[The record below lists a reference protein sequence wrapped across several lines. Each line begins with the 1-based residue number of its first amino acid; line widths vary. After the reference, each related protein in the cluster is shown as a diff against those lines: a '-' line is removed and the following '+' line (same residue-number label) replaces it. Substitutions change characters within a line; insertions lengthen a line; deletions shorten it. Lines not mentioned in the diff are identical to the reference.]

1 MGTERRWRKQG
12 LLLAGW
18 AFAQAATAIETGEIR
33 LEEGFV
39 EPRSGVRIE
48 KIVDDA
54 ATGMQEIHLAVPRA
68 AVPDEAVD
76 EVVVTAERPRRITL
90 PQLKPHRFVADY
102 AHDYYGLVVFLGKHE
117 SMPLR
122 FYLDARQDAPGV
134 PPP

>member
-1 MGTERRWRKQG
+1 MYPPRRPPGHWLLFAG
-12 LLLAGW
+12 LL
-18 AFAQAATAIETGEIR
+18 FAQAAAAIETGEIR

-39 EPRSGVRIE
+39 EPHSGVRVE
-48 KIVDDA
+48 KIVNDA

-68 AVPDEAVD
+68 AVPEEAVE
-76 EVVVTAERPRRITL
+76 EVIVTAERPRRMTL

-102 AHDYYGLVVFLGKHE
+102 AHDYYGLVVFLGRHE
-117 SMPLR
+117 SVPLR